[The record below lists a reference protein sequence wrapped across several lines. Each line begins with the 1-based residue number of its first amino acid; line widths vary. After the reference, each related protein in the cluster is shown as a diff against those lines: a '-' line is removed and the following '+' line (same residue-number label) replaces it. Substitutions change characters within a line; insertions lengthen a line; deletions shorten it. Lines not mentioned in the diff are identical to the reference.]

1 MADTFTTNLNLT
13 KPEVGSSTNTWGTKL
28 NADLDALDGVF
39 TANGSGTSVGLK
51 VGAGKTLNVDGT
63 LDSSGT
69 LTSTGSATF
78 TTVDI
83 NGGSVDG
90 ATVGANSASTGA
102 FTTVST
108 SGLATLNSATV
119 SGTLTSSSSFVSS
132 GTAAFSNTLT
142 QSGAS
147 TFSGSFTS
155 TGAAN
160 FSNTVSLDG
169 SSNELRFY
177 EGSNYVG
184 FEAPTLSANQI
195 WKLPTA
201 DGSAN
206 QVIETDGSGNLS
218 FATVSGATINNNA
231 DNKVITGSGTAN
243 TLEAETNF
251 VYNGTVV
258 GMGSNGATVVTK
270 SGTGTGLQIANG
282 GCGYGTD
289 SNTGDLLIYNNVN
302 ATLTLH
308 SGSYHPNTPNGT
320 SKIQFNKAVQTSPD
334 VENTNDVGSIE
345 YINSSNIMH
354 FKTNNSTALT
364 IRDDGDVGIGETSP
378 LGKLHVKTA
387 DSGASVEAG
396 ADEIVV
402 EGSANSGI
410 SILSGTSGEGSIKFG
425 DSGDNDIGMLQY
437 HHSNNSMQ
445 IYTSGSERVRIGS
458 GGIVGVGTSAVASDS
473 TIGASLHPEGRVNI
487 CYSGTGGHALMTFFN
502 GNGEIGSV
510 SNSGSSGVAF
520 NTSSD
525 YRLKENVDYDFD
537 ATTRLK
543 QLKPARFNFK
553 ADETNTLVDGFIAHE
568 VSSVIPEAING
579 TKDAT
584 ETKQKVVL
592 NSSGSLFA
600 DNIEE
605 ADWTQGK
612 TDGVYANDTTWEAS
626 KVFSIYQ
633 GIDQAKLVPL
643 LTKALQEAI
652 TEIEILKEKVEALEN

>member
-147 TFSGSFTS
+147 TFSGSLTS

-218 FATVSGATINNNA
+218 FSTVSGATINNNA

-289 SNTGDLLIYNNVN
+289 SNTGDLLIYNSVN

-308 SGSYHPNTPNGT
+308 SGGYHPSGPNGT

-334 VENTNDVGSIE
+334 VENTVDVGSIQ
-345 YINSSNIMH
+345 YSNSSNTMQ
-354 FKTNNSTALT
+354 FKTNSSTALT
-364 IRDDGDVGIGETSP
+364 INGSGEILFGKTSNNFNADGGMIVEGGQQIKLTRDGDEVCF
-378 LGKLHVKTA
+378 
-387 DSGASVEAG
+387 ASNFINTNGYFA
-396 ADEIVV
+396 
-402 EGSANSGI
+402 
-410 SILSGTSGEGSIKFG
+410 K
-425 DSGDNDIGMLQY
+425 MY
-437 HHSNNSMQ
+437 
-445 IYTSGSERVRIGS
+445 YSGSEVGS
-458 GGIVGVGTSAVASDS
+458 IRTTNNS
-473 TIGASLHPEGRVNI
+473 T
-487 CYSGTGGHALMTFFN
+487 
-502 GNGEIGSV
+502 
-510 SNSGSSGVAF
+510 AF

-525 YRLKENVDYDFD
+525 YRLKENEVDISDGIE
-537 ATTRLK
+537 RLK
-543 QLKPARFNFK
+543 QLKPYKFNFK
-553 ADETNTLVDGFIAHE
+553 NDVNKTVDGFFAHE
-568 VSSVIPEAING
+568 VTPVVPEAISG
-579 TKDAT
+579 EKD
-584 ETKQKVVL
+584 
-592 NSSGSLFA
+592 G
-600 DNIEE
+600 EE
-605 ADWTQGK
+605 MQA
-612 TDGVYANDTTWEAS
+612 
-626 KVFSIYQ
+626 
-633 GIDQAKLVPL
+633 IDQSKLVPL
-643 LTKALQEAI
+643 LTSALQEAI
-652 TEIEILKEKVEALEN
+652 TKIETLEAKVEALEN

>member
-28 NADLDALDGVF
+28 NADLDALDVVF

-51 VGAGKTLNVDGT
+51 VGAGKTLNLDGT

-69 LTSTGSATF
+69 LISTGSATF

-155 TGAAN
+155 TGTAN

-258 GMGSNGATVVTK
+258 GMGSNGASVVTK

-282 GCGYGTD
+282 GYGYGTD
-289 SNTGDLLIYNNVN
+289 SNTGDLLIYNSVN

-308 SGSYHPNTPNGT
+308 SGGYHPSTPNGT

-334 VENTNDVGSIE
+334 VENTVDVGSIE
-345 YINSSNIMH
+345 YTNSSNTMQ
-354 FKTNNSTALT
+354 FKTNNSAALT
-364 IRDDGDVGIGETSP
+364 IRDDGKVGIGETNPDVKLKVKNDINNSFMCKFHNSHGGAGQYGLNIKFDTSP
-378 LGKLHVKTA
+378 DNNSQYFLNGEDSSATRFIIWADGDFQNHDNSFGSISDERIKQDIRDSNSQWNDIKAVKVRNFKKKDDVRQYGENAWEQIGVVAQELEAISPKLIKNKDPELNDILS
-387 DSGASVEAG
+387 DSSFGTLYEKG
-396 ADEIVV
+396 DEIP
-402 EGSANSGI
+402 EGKNIGDVKEI
-410 SILSGTSGEGSIKFG
+410 KEKVKFVNYSILYMKSI
-425 DSGDNDIGMLQY
+425 
-437 HHSNNSMQ
+437 
-445 IYTSGSERVRIGS
+445 
-458 GGIVGVGTSAVASDS
+458 
-473 TIGASLHPEGRVNI
+473 
-487 CYSGTGGHALMTFFN
+487 
-502 GNGEIGSV
+502 
-510 SNSGSSGVAF
+510 
-520 NTSSD
+520 
-525 YRLKENVDYDFD
+525 
-537 ATTRLK
+537 
-543 QLKPARFNFK
+543 
-553 ADETNTLVDGFIAHE
+553 
-568 VSSVIPEAING
+568 
-579 TKDAT
+579 
-584 ETKQKVVL
+584 
-592 NSSGSLFA
+592 
-600 DNIEE
+600 
-605 ADWTQGK
+605 
-612 TDGVYANDTTWEAS
+612 
-626 KVFSIYQ
+626 
-633 GIDQAKLVPL
+633 
-643 LTKALQEAI
+643 KALQEAMDR
-652 TEIEILKEKVEALEN
+652 IETLEAKVQALEN